1 MARPKPMGRKAG
13 YGSSTRH
20 YGEGGKNGK

>member
-1 MARPKPMGRKAG
+1 MSRPKPLGRRAG
-13 YGSSTRH
+13 VGSSTRH